1 MKELTHILNDKFIEL
16 SRKIASHDLP
26 YNDDY
31 KTRVLY
37 EISEIVH
44 DTCIA
49 RGYTYD
55 LLRFDPD
62 TALFEVKD
70 MLYGLVIT
78 VLFRNRDVKVFFNP
92 Y

>member
-1 MKELTHILNDKFIEL
+1 MKELTHILKDKFIQLDEQ
-16 SRKIASHDLP
+16 IVSHNLP

-31 KTRVLY
+31 KTKILY
-37 EISEIVH
+37 EISEIIH

-49 RGYTYD
+49 RDYTYD
-55 LLRFDPD
+55 LLRFDTD

-70 MLYGLVIT
+70 MWYGLVIT
-78 VLFRNRDVKVFFNP
+78 VLFRNRDVKIFFNN